1 MYSRERQRGI
11 LLVWDVIRGRRGG
24 SRMEGSN
31 NTFYFIE
38 SLIRSEMKLD
48 RNEVPLRYFVT
59 KIRITRRIGR

>member
-11 LLVWDVIRGRRGG
+11 LLVWDVIRGRREG
-24 SRMEGSN
+24 SRIEGSN

-48 RNEVPLRYFVT
+48 RNEVRLVT
-59 KIRITRRIGR
+59 S

>member
-24 SRMEGSN
+24 SRIEGSN

-48 RNEVPLRYFVT
+48 RNEVRLVT
-59 KIRITRRIGR
+59 S